1 MVNKLNVKHIL
12 LIIIAFWIVSNSCKA
27 QSTYQKYDP
36 VTRGVEYHIVKA
48 QMESNFKTMQL
59 LQNSKKNYSLSDK
72 YGSITRSRIQGV
84 YSAKENENFRLNQKA
99 FLIMDANK
107 IDNIEDYNTKIRNIK
122 NQFPKQ

>member
-1 MVNKLNVKHIL
+1 MVNKLNIKHIL
-12 LIIIAFWIVSNSCKA
+12 LIIIAFWIASNSCKA

-48 QMESNFKTMQL
+48 QVESNFKTMQL
-59 LQNSKKNYSLSDK
+59 LKDSKKNYSLSDK

-84 YSAKENENFRLNQKA
+84 YSSKENENFRLNQKA

-107 IDNIEDYNTKIRNIK
+107 IDNIEDYNTRVRNIK
-122 NQFPKQ
+122 SQFPK